1 MLYVNPVD
9 SLQNARFEQVPSDK
23 AREKEALQ
31 EFERLFLYTLL
42 KEMRKTV
49 PEEGL
54 LDNPSTT
61 RVYKD
66 MLDDAWA
73 GEMVRSEQ
81 LGIARAMEAQMRL
94 TEQQASKDSVSL
106 SR

>member
-9 SLQNARFEQVPSDK
+9 SLQNARFEGMPSEK
-23 AREKEALQ
+23 ARETEALQ

-49 PEEGL
+49 PEGGL

-81 LGIARAMEAQMRL
+81 LGIARAMAAQMRL
-94 TEQQASKDSVSL
+94 AEQQASKDSATSG
-106 SR
+106 R

>member
-1 MLYVNPVD
+1 MLYVNPAD
-9 SLQNARFEQVPSDK
+9 SLQNVRFENLPSEK
-23 AREKEALQ
+23 AKEKEAFQ

-49 PEEGL
+49 PEGSL
-54 LDNPSTT
+54 LENPATT

-94 TEQQASKDSVSL
+94 AEQQHAGKDSAV
-106 SR
+106 